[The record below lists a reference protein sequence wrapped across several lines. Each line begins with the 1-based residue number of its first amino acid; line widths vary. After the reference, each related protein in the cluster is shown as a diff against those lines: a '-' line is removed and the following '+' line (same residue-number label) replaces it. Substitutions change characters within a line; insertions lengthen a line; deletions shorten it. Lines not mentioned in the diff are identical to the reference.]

1 MTGGRS
7 PPEKTLYFH
16 IKYTKCF
23 EIKNMLWRGYLKIF
37 FKTSSLE
44 GGILRHF
51 YKTPSLEGGILRRGG
66 FLVKRTDS
74 IVEKLEH

>member
-7 PPEKTLYFH
+7 PPEKKLYFH

-44 GGILRHF
+44 GG
-51 YKTPSLEGGILRRGG
+51 YPKTFFQNPIFGGGI
-66 FLVKRTDS
+66 S
-74 IVEKLEH
+74 